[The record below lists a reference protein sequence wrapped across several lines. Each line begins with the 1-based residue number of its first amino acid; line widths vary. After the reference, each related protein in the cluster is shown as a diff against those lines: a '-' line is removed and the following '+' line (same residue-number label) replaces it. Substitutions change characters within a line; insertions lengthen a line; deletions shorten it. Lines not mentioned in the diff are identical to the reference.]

1 MIDDKNVFDQP
12 INSNLKTYENIRRIT
27 TGSGDDYLTGCLLDY
42 FYFNDHYKMIVMNLN
57 KQQVL
62 DADPRATQ
70 QINCMTNLEEKICF
84 LLLRKQK
91 KLCRICKSSVSA
103 IKCE

>member
-1 MIDDKNVFDQP
+1 
-12 INSNLKTYENIRRIT
+12 
-27 TGSGDDYLTGCLLDY
+27 
-42 FYFNDHYKMIVMNLN
+42 MIVMNLN